1 MSYVNV
7 MIHAVWGTKN
17 REPILLGE
25 SRILLL
31 EHIRENASSKGI
43 FIDTIYAE
51 VDHVHCLFGLNAEMS
66 LSKAMNLIKGE
77 SSFWSNRQKLI
88 KPYLYWADDYFAASV
103 SRSQVSKVINY
114 ILNQQEHHKRLTFNE
129 EYEEFIKNYQC

>member
-1 MSYVNV
+1 

-51 VDHVHCLFGLNAEMS
+51 VDHVHCLLGLNAEMS
-66 LSKAMNLIKGE
+66 LSKAMNPL
-77 SSFWSNRQKLI
+77 R
-88 KPYLYWADDYFAASV
+88 
-103 SRSQVSKVINY
+103 RVI
-114 ILNQQEHHKRLTFNE
+114 ILV
-129 EYEEFIKNYQC
+129 